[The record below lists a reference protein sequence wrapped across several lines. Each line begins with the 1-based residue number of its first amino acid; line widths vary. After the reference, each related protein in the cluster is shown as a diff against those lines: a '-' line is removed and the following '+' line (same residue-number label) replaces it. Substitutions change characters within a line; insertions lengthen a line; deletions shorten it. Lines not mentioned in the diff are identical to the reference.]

1 MDLQRI
7 RRIRQ
12 IYELALDAAE
22 GRRESFL
29 DAACGD
35 DSELRA
41 EVQKLLAGES
51 GSATRSPE
59 SQATESMAPATPA
72 APGRMIGPYR
82 ILRTLGEGGM
92 GIVYEAEQE
101 YPMRRR
107 VALKVIKHGLDGARV
122 LTRFE
127 AERQALAIM
136 NHPNVAK
143 VLDAGSDEYG
153 RPYFVME
160 YIAGIPFTDY
170 CDRNNLGAR
179 QRLDLMIQACDG
191 VQHAHQKGIIHRD
204 LKPSNILIEILDGQ
218 PVARIIDFGVAKAI
232 DRQLSESAIFTEFG
246 QVVGT
251 PEYMSPEQAEM
262 TALDIDTRTD
272 VYSLGVV
279 LYELLV
285 GALPFEPQELRRAGI
300 DEMRRQIREV
310 TPPKPSTR
318 VSSLGERSNEVA
330 RHRRV
335 DPAALERLCRG
346 DLDWITMKA
355 LEKDR
360 TRRYASAAAL
370 ADDIRRHLGNEPV
383 AAGPPSAAYRTRKFV
398 QRHRVG
404 VAFGATLAVA
414 FLAGLAGTTYGMIRA
429 VNAERQTRFEADTT
443 RQVAD
448 FLVGLFEINN
458 PSKSQGETV
467 TAKEVLDRGAA
478 RVDVEL
484 TSRPALQARLT
495 ETMGLAY
502 KSLGLYDTSE
512 PLLVHAV
519 EEQARA
525 SGIESTDTARAKT
538 TLAGLLI
545 TRGNVDEGYRILQE
559 ALRIQEASLDQGDPE
574 LARTLNN
581 IGNVFRARKEYD
593 KSIPYFERA
602 LRIREKRFGPNSL
615 DVAKQLSNL
624 GSAKIFA
631 KDVPGAR
638 RDLERAL
645 NIREEIWGKDN
656 VEVASTLDDL
666 STLER
671 TSGDLD
677 KARSLVERALAIKTT
692 ALGPDHPSLVK
703 SLVNLGII
711 LRKQGDL
718 IMSEAHLRQA
728 ESIAFAKLE
737 PGQKDRELA
746 TKELGETLKAEDA
759 ASAKKN

>member
-1 MDLQRI
+1 MDPQRI

-12 IYELALDAAE
+12 IYELAQDADSS
-22 GRRESFL
+22 RRASFL

-35 DSELRA
+35 DAEIRA
-41 EVQKLLAGES
+41 EVERLLASEL
-51 GSATRSPE
+51 PE
-59 SQATESMAPATPA
+59 TETVDPETPA
-72 APGRMIGPYR
+72 QPGRRIGPYR

-101 YPMRRR
+101 RPVRRR
-107 VALKVIKHGLDGARV
+107 VALKVVKHGLDGERV
-122 LTRFE
+122 LARFD

-143 VLDAGSDEYG
+143 VLDAGSDAAG

-160 YIAGIPFTDY
+160 YIAGVPLTDY
-170 CDRNNLGAR
+170 CDRNNLGTR
-179 QRLDLMIQACDG
+179 QRLDLMIQVCDG

-204 LKPSNILIEILDGQ
+204 LKPSNILVEIQDKK
-218 PVARIIDFGVAKAI
+218 PFPRIIDFGVAKAT
-232 DRQLSESAIFTEFG
+232 DRQLNERAVFTEFG

-285 GALPFEPQELRRAGI
+285 GALPFDPKELRQAGI

-318 VSSLGERSNEVA
+318 VSSLGDRSDEIA
-330 RHRRV
+330 RHRLV
-335 DPAALERLCRG
+335 DASTLERLCRG

-360 TRRYASAAAL
+360 TRRYGSAADL
-370 ADDIRRHLGNEPV
+370 AEDLRRHLRNEPV
-383 AAGPPSAAYRTRKFV
+383 SAGPPSAAYRARKFV
-398 QRHRVG
+398 RRHRVG
-404 VAFGATLAVA
+404 VAFGASVAVA
-414 FLAGLAGTTYGMIRA
+414 VIVGLAGTTYGMIRA
-429 VNAERQTRFEADTT
+429 VNAERRTRFEADTA

-458 PSKSQGETV
+458 PSKSRGETV
-467 TAKEVLDRGAA
+467 TAKEVLDRGAS
-478 RVDVEL
+478 RIEVEL
-484 TSRPALQARLT
+484 GSRPALQARLM
-495 ETMGLAY
+495 ESMGLAY
-502 KSLGLYDTSE
+502 KSLGLFDASE
-512 PLLVHAV
+512 PLLHGAV
-519 EEQARA
+519 DGQIRA
-525 SGIESTDTARAKT
+525 SGTESPETARTKT

-545 TRGNVDEGYRILQE
+545 TRGKVDDAYPMLQE
-559 ALRIQEASLDQGDPE
+559 ALRIQEASLDPDDPE

-581 IGNVFRARKEYD
+581 IGSVFRSRKEYD
-593 KSIPYFERA
+593 KAIPYLERSLA
-602 LRIREKRFGPNSL
+602 IREKHFGPNSL

-624 GSAKIFA
+624 GSTKIYV
-631 KDVPGAR
+631 KDIEGGR

-645 NIREEIWGKDN
+645 AIREATWGKDN
-656 VEVASTLDDL
+656 VEVAWTLDDL
-666 STLER
+666 ATLER
-671 TSGDLD
+671 TSGDLP
-677 KARSLVERALAIKTT
+677 KARALVERALTIREK
-692 ALGPDHPSLVK
+692 ALGPDHPGLVK

-718 IMSEAHLRQA
+718 PGSEAQLRRAVAIA
-728 ESIAFAKLE
+728 EATLE
-737 PGQKDRELA
+737 PGQRDRENA
-746 TKELGETLKAEDA
+746 AKELAETR
-759 ASAKKN
+759 SR